1 MIYLILIG
9 AAIVIEAVF
18 TPFFLHYQRPGI
30 GTKSRICKMIC
41 ATMYVV
47 VAVLGMIYSGNTSR
61 FAVLVLVGLC
71 LSWVGDLLL
80 HIEGNVYF
88 LIGGFFFAGA
98 HVVFFVNWLLT
109 KRALFPDVALI
120 EIWEI
125 IALLVIFAV
134 ECVITFKIRN
144 VKAPKKMLPLL
155 LVYAVFLIGSFI
167 SAAAL
172 GRLLWLGGGK
182 AGAVLLTLGT
192 FFFMLSDFAMV
203 PLTFGT
209 EEQQHDK
216 LFKNHNIGT
225 YFAAQTLIALALIFI
240 KA

>member
-1 MIYLILIG
+1 MIYCILIG
-9 AAIVIEAVF
+9 IAIVIEAVF
-18 TPFFLHYQRPGI
+18 TPLFLHYQRPGI
-30 GTKSRICKMIC
+30 STRSRICKMIC
-41 ATMYVV
+41 ATAYVV
-47 VAVLGMIYSGNTSR
+47 VAVLGMLYSGNTSR

-80 HIEGNVYF
+80 HIKGNIYF
-88 LIGGFFFAGA
+88 LIGGVFFAGA

-109 KRALFPDVALI
+109 KRALFPDVRLI
-120 EIWEI
+120 ELWEI
-125 IALLVIFAV
+125 IALAAILAV
-134 ECVITFKIRN
+134 ECAITFGIRK
-144 VKAPKKMLPLL
+144 VKAPKKLLPLL

-172 GRLLWLGGGK
+172 GRLLWLDGGK
-182 AGAVLLTLGT
+182 AGAALLTLGT

-209 EEQQHDK
+209 EEQQNDK

-225 YFAAQTLIALALIFI
+225 YFAAQTLIALAIIFI